1 MSQRNMKSSKSE
13 APFAYEG
20 LERVIH
26 EKARL
31 GILAS
36 LATHAEGLAFGD
48 LKQLCALTDGN
59 LNRHLQVLQ
68 EASLVEV
75 HKLTDGSRP
84 QTICQLTPLGRRRFV
99 EYIGVLEQVVEDAM
113 QASQTESAPVKRLRQ
128 GWSPA

>member
-1 MSQRNMKSSKSE
+1 MSSE
-13 APFAYEG
+13 PTKPVRSVARFAYEG

-36 LATHAEGLAFGD
+36 LATHAGALAFSE

-68 EASLVEV
+68 DAGLVEV
-75 HKLTDGSRP
+75 HKQTSANRP
-84 QTICQLTPLGRRRFV
+84 QTICQMTALGRERFL
-99 EYIGVLEQVVEDAM
+99 EYIGVLEGVVQDALR
-113 QASQTESAPVKRLRQ
+113 ASQSLASPSNSA